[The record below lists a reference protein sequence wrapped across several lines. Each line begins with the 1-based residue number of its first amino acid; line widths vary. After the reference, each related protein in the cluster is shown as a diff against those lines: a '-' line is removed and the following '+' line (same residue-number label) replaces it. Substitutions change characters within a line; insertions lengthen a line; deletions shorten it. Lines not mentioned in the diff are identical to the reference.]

1 MNKIFF
7 KEKKFATLEEELDYI
22 EKHEAEYFMMNE
34 EIGSILDE
42 IDVDIDGRVFIW
54 PDGSKLTMLESAKR
68 IHDMTG
74 IAYSHINSNMISW
87 LEICYV
93 PDGLDKDQM
102 EIFEKKTDEWI
113 DDFIKEIS
121 SSDIMRCLNSLHQH

>member
-22 EKHEAEYFMMNE
+22 EKHEAEYFMMAE

-42 IDVDIDGRVFIW
+42 IDVDIDRRMFIW
-54 PDGSKLTMLESAKR
+54 PDGKKLSMIESAKR
-68 IHDMTG
+68 IQDQTG
-74 IAYSHINSNMISW
+74 IALPHIKSNMIAW

-102 EIFEKKTDEWI
+102 EIFENKIEEWI
-113 DDFIKEIS
+113 EDFKSI
-121 SSDIMRCLNSLHQH
+121 D